1 VVVSDF
7 YEGGYDKDKLR
18 SRVQYLFSKIMIWC
32 DYIYICKFYV
42 TPTPHFLL
50 IHIYN
55 VSLVIFVSSVCV
67 CVCVCVC
74 VHMVNIHDVCV
85 FLFLQMYYSSI
96 LLVRFHKQ
104 KKMYLS
110 LSLSYYHAGNL
121 TPCLREKIPLDLSRT
136 NIIVR

>member
-1 VVVSDF
+1 MVVSDF

-55 VSLVIFVSSVCV
+55 VSLVIFVSSV